1 MNYCSRAKIRNR
13 QTLVPRAILFINIW
27 DICIRKKKRF
37 ITIETDWEKIIKEI
51 YSNER
56 IVLINF
62 VKKKNHRIR

>member
-1 MNYCSRAKIRNR
+1 MYK
-13 QTLVPRAILFINIW
+13 
-27 DICIRKKKRF
+27 KKKRF

>member
-1 MNYCSRAKIRNR
+1 M
-13 QTLVPRAILFINIW
+13 PRAISVYKYLGYLYK
-27 DICIRKKKRF
+27 KKKRF

-62 VKKKNHRIR
+62 VKKKKS